1 LFSKCNRAERIFERQ
16 TITAC
21 GSALPRPLRF
31 LPESRTT
38 SSSTTPN
45 GGLTSVE
52 AVQTANLTAARML
65 NYDWKKQ
72 IGGIENGKF
81 ADIMAVSGNPLTDLT
96 ESERVKFVM
105 RGGMVVRN
113 D

>member
-1 LFSKCNRAERIFERQ
+1 LRQ
-16 TITAC
+16 RVAT
-21 GSALPRPLRF
+21 SAAIPSGKQDDQF
-31 LPESRTT
+31 KYYTKW
-38 SSSTTPN
+38 
-45 GGLTSVE
+45 GLTSVE
-52 AVQTANLTAARML
+52 AVQTANLTAAHML